1 MTATIDKARVD
12 RETLVDQETFVDEET
27 FLDRARRCLYPQPH
41 GAVGAVRLRGDHDL
55 AGVRP
60 DVAADIARPAAVLV
74 PIVTRSTG
82 VNLLLTQRAA
92 HLRQHSAQIAFPGG
106 KMDPEDATPLT
117 TALREAQEEIGL
129 DRDHVRPL
137 GYLDEY
143 LSATGYRI
151 VPVVGHVT
159 PGFTLTVNRE
169 EVDEAFEVPLD
180 FLMDAA
186 NHQRHSRE
194 WRGTLRHYYAMPFG
208 ERYIWGVTAGII
220 RNLYERLYGP

>member
-1 MTATIDKARVD
+1 MTGIGQARGDGKPVA
-12 RETLVDQETFVDEET
+12 DQNAIVDEAT
-27 FLDRARRCLYPQPH
+27 FLERARRRLLPH
-41 GAVGAVRLRGDHDL
+41 PPALAGTVRLRGDHDL
-55 AGVRP
+55 AGGRP
-60 DVAADIARPAAVLV
+60 EVAVEVARPAAVLV
-74 PIVTRSTG
+74 PVVTRATG
-82 VNLLLTQRAA
+82 VSLLLTQRAA

-117 TALREAQEEIGL
+117 TALREAREEIGL
-129 DRDHVRPL
+129 DSGHVRPL

-143 LSATGYRI
+143 LSSTGYRI
-151 VPVVGHVT
+151 VPVVGQGT
-159 PGFTLTVNRE
+159 PGFTLTVNRA